1 MVCYTQDALN
11 SVCQKL
17 QEQKLKGGNGIDAE
31 TIDVDVFHLT
41 IDVETEQTLE
51 LLTVAPRSD
60 FNNDGGRPVCYTRC
74 KSTKEAPW
82 GEWARTR

>member
-1 MVCYTQDALN
+1 MVSYTQDDLS

-17 QEQKLKGGNGIDAE
+17 QEQKQKGGNGIDAE
-31 TIDVDVFHLT
+31 TDDVGVFHLT

-51 LLTVAPRSD
+51 FLTVAPYRDGS
-60 FNNDGGRPVCYTRC
+60 NDGGRPVCYTRR

-82 GEWARTR
+82 GSGR